1 MVERASHP
9 GRLTHNPASNME
21 NCIFCRIIAGE
32 IPSPRVLENEHL
44 IAIRDIHP
52 AAPTHVLLIPRK
64 HVVSLAELEEGDV
77 ELGGRLLLAARQVA
91 EQEGIAE
98 SGFRLVVNT
107 GVDGGQTVG
116 HLHFHVMGGR
126 GLTGHGTA

>member
-1 MVERASHP
+1 MD
-9 GRLTHNPASNME
+9 

-32 IPSPRVLENEHL
+32 LPSPRVLENEHL

-77 ELGGRLLLAARQVA
+77 ELGGRLLLAARKVA

-98 SGFRLVVNT
+98 SGFRMVVNT

>member
-1 MVERASHP
+1 
-9 GRLTHNPASNME
+9 ME
-21 NCIFCRIIAGE
+21 NCIFCRIVAGE

-64 HVVSLAELEEGDV
+64 HVMSLAELEEGDV
-77 ELGGRLLLAARQVA
+77 ELGGRLLLAARRVA

-98 SGFRLVVNT
+98 GGFRLVVNT

-116 HLHFHVMGGR
+116 HLHFHVMGGK

>member
-1 MVERASHP
+1 MVERAPDP
-9 GRLTHNPASNME
+9 GRLTHNHAQDME

-98 SGFRLVVNT
+98 SGFRMVVNT

-116 HLHFHVMGGR
+116 HLHLHVMGGR

>member
-1 MVERASHP
+1 
-9 GRLTHNPASNME
+9 ME

-77 ELGGRLLLAARQVA
+77 ELGGRLLLAARRVA

-98 SGFRLVVNT
+98 SGFRMVVNT